1 MVKHLL
7 LRLTFTCILFNAYM
21 ANAQSIL
28 GGNIT
33 WDCLGGD
40 QYNVSLNVYVDCF
53 GLATSTSAFPQA
65 VDIVFYPDASC
76 TSTSFSASADST
88 SMTEISDLC
97 PTELLNSSC
106 NNAEIGRASCRD
118 RVSTPV

>member
-7 LRLTFTCILFNAYM
+7 LRLTFACILLNASI
-21 ANAQSIL
+21 ASAQSIL

-40 QYNVSLNVYVDCF
+40 QYNVVLNVYVDCY
-53 GLATSTSAFPQA
+53 GLAASTSAFPQA

-76 TSTSFSASADST
+76 SSTSFSASADST
-88 SMTEISDLC
+88 SRFMS
-97 PTELLNSSC
+97 N
-106 NNAEIGRASCRD
+106 
-118 RVSTPV
+118 